1 MKMIINRNGGE
12 IQLNFSE
19 ITQLCGQNMIL
30 KRYILDSIC
39 KHFSSEK
46 YKEYEECYINNI
58 SIDGEIPGRK
68 QWECYRIKSIEDI
81 IATIQ
86 MNKGSILGKCI
97 KECVG
102 DFECQN
108 QLLQIDNIL
117 LDIFERVNQKL
128 FVNQMVEL
136 QYTPEDLFSMI
147 QQTSV
152 RTKDGKDIHELSIE
166 NLLKTFIELVSK
178 QQSLLPEKRLYVF
191 ENIDH
196 YVTSGIYGDFLVE
209 CEKLSRISN
218 LWFIFSTSLE
228 GYIYTSSEVF
238 DAINI
243 INDEVYSL
251 PTVGHILDFIGKYY
265 PVERKWTAEDIC
277 KVLSKIANDVGKN
290 DSLIQPKE
298 IVLLKLINET
308 VGVKDRWKKSLSKP
322 EIQCLLDDNVI

>member
-68 QWECYRIKSIEDI
+68 QLECYRIKSIEDI
-81 IATIQ
+81 ISTIQ

-152 RTKDGKDIHELSIE
+152 RTKDGKDIHELPIE

-209 CEKLSRISN
+209 CEKISRISN
-218 LWFIFSTSLE
+218 LWFIFTTSLE

-265 PVERKWTAEDIC
+265 PIEYKWSAEDIS
-277 KVLSKIANDVGKN
+277 KVLSKMANAVGKN

-298 IVLLKLINET
+298 MVFLKLINET
-308 VGVKDRWKKSLSKP
+308 VGVKDSWKKSLSKP
-322 EIQCLLDDNVI
+322 EMQCLLDDNVL